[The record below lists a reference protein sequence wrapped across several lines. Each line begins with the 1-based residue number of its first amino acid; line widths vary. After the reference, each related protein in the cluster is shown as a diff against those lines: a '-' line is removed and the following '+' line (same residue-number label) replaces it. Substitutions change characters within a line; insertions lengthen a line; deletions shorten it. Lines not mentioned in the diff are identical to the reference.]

1 MDKSILKDLVVG
13 NLYQHVDTNKVFVL
27 LEFEVSGGCFL
38 PTPVEVRWAGSDEDD
53 LEHVESWKIM
63 IGDKIESWWMW
74 KGSYRALECTSSSTE
89 I

>member
-1 MDKSILKDLVVG
+1 MEESILKDLVVG
-13 NLYQHVDTNKVFVL
+13 NLYQWVDTNQVFKL
-27 LEFEVSGGCFL
+27 LEFE
-38 PTPVEVRWAGSDEDD
+38 RAGSWALAWQFEDGSSED
-53 LEHVESWKIM
+53 KFKHIECWKIM